1 MAAGTLGAGDGWIQR
16 ERRNAPAWVFHTAIG
31 LWILLVMVVVLST
44 VTPFPSRLSLGLR
57 MRSIS
62 PPSAQASG
70 TTYKQPAPM
79 RFNKRLFN
87 RITCSEP
94 LTTIPARSVGRSDG
108 RATAFKIRVA
118 DEEVDLMRNRL
129 IDSEPKITGEMIMT
143 LLMAKYGRAYDVRL
157 CKRRDAFGNS
167 KVYLQIMWK
176 FLGQRGFMSEESYL
190 AQLDSVAAK
199 VNEWGC
205 ATDVLDG
212 IEKCKQRPKV
222 DTAGANA
229 IMIPLNIDTE
239 VL

>member
-1 MAAGTLGAGDGWIQR
+1 MAASAFGAGGSR
-16 ERRNAPAWVFHTAIG
+16 VHRARSKESTPVFRTAIG
-31 LWILLVMVVVLST
+31 LWMLLVISVVLST
-44 VTPFPSRLSLGLR
+44 VASLPSPLSLGLE

-62 PPSAQASG
+62 SAPASW
-70 TTYKQPAPM
+70 TTYKQPATTS
-79 RFNKRLFN
+79 FNKRLLKLT
-87 RITCSEP
+87 RCADH
-94 LTTIPARSVGRSDG
+94 LTTVLARSVGRSDG
-108 RATAFKIRVA
+108 RATAFKLNVA
-118 DEEVDLMRNRL
+118 DEDVDLMRNQL
-129 IDSEPKITGEMIMT
+129 IESEPKITGEMIMT
-143 LLMAKYGRAYDVRL
+143 LLMAKYGRAYDIRL
-157 CKRRDAFGNS
+157 CKRRDAFGQS

-176 FLGQRGFMSEESYL
+176 FLGQRGFMSKENYL